1 MEWLKGIHVSCAAI
15 SITGFVTRGV
25 LMMIE
30 SKLLQQRWMRIVP
43 HIVDT
48 IFLASAVTLA
58 VQLGFT
64 PENSPWLTA
73 KIVGLIVYIGLGFVA
88 LRFGKTKR
96 IRITAWLAALL
107 VFAYIV
113 AVAVKMSPWPF
124 G

>member
-1 MEWLKGIHVSCAAI
+1 VWVKTVHMTCAAI
-15 SITGFVTRGV
+15 SITGFVIRGI

-30 SKLLQQRWMRIVP
+30 SKLLRLRWVRIVP

-48 IFLASAVTLA
+48 LLLVSAVTLA

-64 PENSPWLTA
+64 PGNSPWLMA
-73 KIVGLIVYIGLGFVA
+73 KIVGILAYIGLGFIA
-88 LRFGKTKR
+88 LRFGRTKP

-113 AVAVKMSPWPF
+113 AVAVTMSPLPF
-124 G
+124 S

>member
-1 MEWLKGIHVSCAAI
+1 MTCAAI
-15 SITGFVTRGV
+15 SITGFVIRGI

-30 SKLLQQRWMRIVP
+30 SKLLRLRWVRIVP

-48 IFLASAVTLA
+48 LLLVSAVTLA

-64 PENSPWLTA
+64 PGNSPWLMA
-73 KIVGLIVYIGLGFVA
+73 KIVGILAYIGLGFIA
-88 LRFGKTKR
+88 LRFGRTKP

-113 AVAVKMSPWPF
+113 AVAVTMSPLPF
-124 G
+124 S

>member
-1 MEWLKGIHVSCAAI
+1 MWVKTVHMTCAAI
-15 SITGFVTRGV
+15 SITGFVIRGI

-30 SKLLQQRWMRIVP
+30 SKLLRLRWVRIVP

-48 IFLASAVTLA
+48 LLLVSAVTLA

-64 PENSPWLTA
+64 PGNSPWLMA
-73 KIVGLIVYIGLGFVA
+73 KIVGILAYIGLGFIA
-88 LRFGKTKR
+88 LRFGRTKP

-113 AVAVKMSPWPF
+113 AVAVTMSPLPF
-124 G
+124 S